1 MESLKIKLKKKEEE
15 EEEEYFAVIERHSSC
30 LAVR

>member
-1 MESLKIKLKKKEEE
+1 MESLKIKLKKEEEE